1 MTVAVHARSLV
12 LRIIRQSRTRRL
24 RRAALVVVA
33 AAGTLAAS
41 QSMPAPETR
50 LGVEE
55 PLAATL
61 GDQVDVAVTV
71 YNAGLGL
78 VRDVR
83 QVTLPAGIADLRF
96 LDIAATV
103 KPATVHF
110 RSLSEPGRL
119 SVLEQNY
126 QFDLLNPQRLL
137 KKYIGR
143 DVTLLRLRQENGS
156 TREEEIPARLLAYND
171 APVWQIGGEIVTG
184 LHADHYRFPE
194 IPGNLHSRPT
204 LVWRLDNAGGRQHR
218 IEAAYL
224 AEGLGWNADYVLT
237 VDRSDTRADLDG
249 WVTLTNTSGTSFNHA
264 RLQLVAGDV
273 NRVRDDQLMRDA
285 MMEARVQQRA
295 AAPAAFAREAFSEYH
310 LYSLSRRTTLLENE
324 TKQIALLNGT
334 GLAVRKMF
342 VVNGQQM
349 YYRNAQNPGSP
360 LKDPVR
366 VFYELRN
373 DEKSGLGMP
382 MPAGTVRVY
391 QADSSGGVQ
400 FAGED
405 RIEHTP
411 KDEKVS
417 LQIGRAFD
425 VVCERR
431 QTHWER
437 IADHVYEM
445 AYEITLRNHKD
456 AAITVEVN
464 EPIGGSW
471 QILSSTHTAARTDAW
486 AARFEVP
493 VAASGESVLRY
504 RVRVRW

>member
-1 MTVAVHARSLV
+1 MVLATHARSLV
-12 LRIIRQSRTRRL
+12 RRVTRSAGARG
-24 RRAALVVVA
+24 RAAAVAALA

-41 QSMPAPETR
+41 APAPPTQAR
-50 LGVEE
+50 PAVQE
-55 PLAATL
+55 PLAARL
-61 GDQVDVAVTV
+61 ADQVDVAVTV
-71 YNAGLGL
+71 YNSNLGL

-83 QVTLPAGIADLRF
+83 QVSLPDGIGDLRF

-126 QFDLLNPQRLL
+126 QFDLLDPQRLL
-137 KKYIGR
+137 RKYVGR
-143 DVTLLRLRQENGS
+143 DVTLLRLREENGS
-156 TREEEIPARLLAYND
+156 TRQEEIEARLLSYNE
-171 APVWQIGGEIVTG
+171 APVWQIGNEIVTG

-204 LVWRLDNAGGRQHR
+204 LVWRLENSGARRHR

-224 AEGLGWNADYVLT
+224 AEGLSWNADYVLT
-237 VDRSDTRADLDG
+237 VARNDTRADLDG
-249 WVTLTNTSGTSFNHA
+249 WVTLSNTSGTSFNNA
-264 RLQLVAGDV
+264 RLQLVAGDL
-273 NRVRDDQLMRDA
+273 NRVQEQRLMRDA
-285 MMEARVQQRA
+285 MLQARAEVAR
-295 AAPAAFAREAFSEYH
+295 APAAFEREAFSEYH

-324 TKQIALLNGT
+324 SKQIALLNGA
-334 GLAVRKMF
+334 GLAVRKTF

-349 YYRNAQNPGSP
+349 YYRNAQHPGSP

-373 DEKSGLGMP
+373 DEASGLGMP

-391 QADSSGGVQ
+391 QADGSGGVQ

-411 KDEKVS
+411 KGERVS
-417 LQIGRAFD
+417 LEIGRAFD

-456 AAITVEVN
+456 AAVTVEVN

-471 QILSSTHTAARTDAW
+471 QVLSSTHQATKTDAW
-486 AARFEVP
+486 AARFQVP
-493 VAASGESVLRY
+493 VGASGESVLRY
-504 RVRVRW
+504 HIRVRW